1 LPPIFPK
8 GEAAFY
14 FSKINRCPRRQTL
27 GSFFLT
33 KNQPSATLLIVL
45 ILTKK
50 EDKMAEEPNEK
61 ELAEKI
67 AEDIKKGRRT
77 PETVDNFRKLMDS
90 ASREG
95 EPDFGNAP
103 LPDDW

>member
-1 LPPIFPK
+1 
-8 GEAAFY
+8 
-14 FSKINRCPRRQTL
+14 
-27 GSFFLT
+27 
-33 KNQPSATLLIVL
+33 
-45 ILTKK
+45 
-50 EDKMAEEPNEK
+50 MAEEPNEK